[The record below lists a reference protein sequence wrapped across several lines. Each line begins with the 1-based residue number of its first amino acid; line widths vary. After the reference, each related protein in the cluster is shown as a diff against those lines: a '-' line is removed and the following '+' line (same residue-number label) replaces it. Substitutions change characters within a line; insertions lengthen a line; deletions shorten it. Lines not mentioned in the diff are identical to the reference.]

1 MTNTRRLASIVGAI
15 VLFALLSGFVVG
27 TAVAAG
33 GSAPTGK
40 YDDAIAE
47 ANEERA
53 KREAELKQMEQD
65 LAHTDKAIIEATR
78 KLVALE
84 ERLPV
89 VQKEYELAQERLEAA
104 LLQQQIVADKLA
116 AAEARD
122 RAITAEI
129 EKDQARV
136 EELQTT
142 VAGMARDSYKGAGN
156 QASLS
161 VVFGAQTSRE
171 FIDDYAIQHSAS
183 RAQANALAEMEQIA
197 SVNRNRGARQEAVRV
212 YIEEL
217 KVIADELVVEAEAA
231 RKVAEEKKREV
242 EELLQE
248 ARELREY
255 LEAKR
260 AEDLALQKQMESDQ
274 KSLEREL
281 QELIRKKIEEE
292 GPPNP
297 TPIGKGY
304 LAFPTANPYITS
316 KYGLRNIGYYGYR
329 KFHYGTDFRA
339 YCGTPIYASASG
351 KVQWAKWNGGFGN
364 HVLIDHGWVNGNVLT
379 TSYAHFSKFK
389 VSSGQQVRQGD
400 LLGYSGSTGNSAAC
414 HLHYEVH
421 VNGKTV
427 DPMSLL
433 GPIP

>member
-1 MTNTRRLASIVGAI
+1 MTSTRRLASIVAAI
-15 VLFALLSGFVVG
+15 IAFALLSGFVVG

-33 GSAPTGK
+33 GPVQAGK
-40 YDDAIAE
+40 YDDAIAK

-53 KREAELKQMEQD
+53 QREAELKQLEQD

-78 KLVALE
+78 ELLALE

-89 VQKEYELAQERLEAA
+89 VQKEYELAQERLESA
-104 LLQQQIVADKLA
+104 LVQQQIVADKLA

-129 EKDQARV
+129 EKDEARI
-136 EELQTT
+136 EELRIT
-142 VAGMARDSYKGAGN
+142 VAGLARDSYQGAGN

-161 VVFGAQTSRE
+161 LVFGAQTSRE
-171 FIDDYAIQHSAS
+171 FIDEFALQHSAA
-183 RAQANALAEMEQIA
+183 RAQANALAEMEQIS

-217 KVIADELVVEAEAA
+217 KVIADQLVVEADAA
-231 RKVAEEKKREV
+231 RKVAEQKKQEV
-242 EELLQE
+242 EALLDK
-248 ARELREY
+248 ARELRAY

-260 AEDLALQKQMESDQ
+260 AEDLALQQQMENDQ
-274 KSLEREL
+274 RALESEL
-281 QELIRKKIEEE
+281 QELIRKKIAEE

-297 TPIGKGY
+297 TPIGIGH
-304 LAFPTANPYITS
+304 LAFPTAVPYITS
-316 KYGLRNIGYYGYR
+316 SYGWRNIGYYGYN

-379 TSYAHFSKFK
+379 TSYAHFTSFA
-389 VSSGQQVRQGD
+389 VSTGQQVRQGD
-400 LLGYSGSTGNSAAC
+400 VLGYSGSTGNSAAC

-421 VNGKTV
+421 VNGSTV
-427 DPMSLL
+427 NPMSLL